1 MTATGTTPGAP
12 RFTTGIHTTEEEA
25 SADELAAAAADLT
38 ANVADLAPV
47 LMQGT
52 GRPIGNTGGHGG
64 EINRPNASPRPFVAT
79 TRLLEGTPNPA
90 VRPARAPAPSAATT
104 MADKPGPIRH
114 AAAPAWLVEERA
126 AAGLAVAAD
135 IGSQTFVA
143 ILAASEI

>member
-1 MTATGTTPGAP
+1 
-12 RFTTGIHTTEEEA
+12 
-25 SADELAAAAADLT
+25 
-38 ANVADLAPV
+38 
-47 LMQGT
+47 
-52 GRPIGNTGGHGG
+52 
-64 EINRPNASPRPFVAT
+64 
-79 TRLLEGTPNPA
+79 
-90 VRPARAPAPSAATT
+90 